1 MCTNS
6 KDKKWMLKSYIG
18 KKILQILKKTTVA
31 FMLVESSIYHCFFFL
46 DPLLGKS
53 DGNLVWP

>member
-18 KKILQILKKTTVA
+18 KKTLQILKKTTVA

-46 DPLLGKS
+46 DPPLVMS
-53 DGNLVWP
+53 DGDPV

>member
-31 FMLVESSIYHCFFFL
+31 FILVASCSFHCFFL
-46 DPLLGKS
+46 SGSGSS
-53 DGNLVWP
+53 DVRY